1 MAEIDFV
8 KSLNMPPVED
18 VIKTIQTAVQIPT
31 LSGNEK
37 KLVVRLNKIASDL
50 GCDKAYSDKMG
61 NLITEVAV
69 GSGEGPKVV
78 LTGHLD
84 TVSATESEWD
94 SDTKP
99 FSGSIKDG
107 KIYGRGVADMKGAL
121 CAMLHAAAAL
131 KKLPKNFSGKIYVVG
146 TVAEEL
152 FEGVAFL
159 EALKTI
165 RPDYII
171 VGEASD
177 GKINLGQ
184 RGRAEILI
192 TVYGEPQHAST
203 GRKVVNAI
211 EQVAYVIDSFHRW
224 YHSPADPV
232 LGKRNI
238 VPTDIK
244 IPRGGGGGL
253 DGRGGNSTVP
263 NKVEITYDVRTLVG
277 DTQETVLDLMRNNL
291 EPTVALGRQKYP
303 QLNDPTIEFASES
316 ITTYTGIVIKQPK
329 FAPSWRT
336 SNKSDIYLKAHAGIQ
351 KVGQKGLKTGAY
363 SFCTDGSAIIK
374 YRELFPEDKTE
385 IIGYGPGSER
395 AAHTINESLEIENIK
410 KVYHGYAGIVS
421 ELLKKLEKL

>member
-1 MAEIDFV
+1 MFVAETDFI
-8 KSLNMPPVED
+8 KKLGLPPVEN
-18 VIKTIQTAVQIPT
+18 VVKTIQSAIQIPT

-37 KLVVRLNKIASDL
+37 KLVDLSIKIAADL
-50 GCDKAYSDKMG
+50 GCTKAYSDKMG
-61 NLITEVAV
+61 NLIAEVVV
-69 GSGEGPKVV
+69 GDGAGPKVV

-84 TVSATESEWD
+84 TVSAAESEWD
-94 SDTKP
+94 KDTKP

-107 KIYGRGVADMKGAL
+107 KIYGRGAADMKSAL
-121 CAMLHAAAAL
+121 CAMLHASAGL

-146 TVAEEL
+146 TVIEEL

-159 EALKTI
+159 EALKNI
-165 RPDYII
+165 RPDYIV

-192 TVYGEPQHAST
+192 TVYGQPQHAST

-224 YHSPADPV
+224 YRSPVDPV

-244 IPRGGGGGL
+244 ISIGGGGGV

-263 NKVEITYDVRTLVG
+263 NKVELTYDVRTLVG
-277 DTQETVLDLMRNNL
+277 DTQETILKLIADNL
-291 EPTVALGRQKYP
+291 EPTVALGKKKYS
-303 QLNDPTIEFASES
+303 QLKCPAIELASES
-316 ITTYTGIVIKQPK
+316 ATTYTGVVIKQPK
-329 FAPSWRT
+329 FAPAWRT
-336 SNKSDIYLKAHAGIQ
+336 SDKSKIYQKSLAGI
-351 KVGQKGLKTGAY
+351 KKAGQQGSKTGAY
-363 SFCTDGSAIIK
+363 SFCTDGSAIVK
-374 YRELFPEDKTE
+374 YMELFPDDKTE
-385 IIGYGPGSER
+385 IIGYGPGSECD
-395 AAHTINESLEIENIK
+395 AHTINESMEIENIR

-421 ELLKKLEKL
+421 ELLKKS